1 MTTPKEAMELAISVM
16 QDAPKSV
23 LRDCAIG
30 EVEQALAS
38 IQGEDAVERVAQTIR
53 EYCIGV
59 SPASIQLS
67 HGVERIYY
75 AGLPVLEL
83 ARAILATGLV
93 PDEAAIRA
101 DEREKMLDKVCE
113 NLIVLSRGDESTLGI
128 ARVALNNAAVFICGA
143 DRAKRAIRSGGG
155 E

>member
-1 MTTPKEAMELAISVM
+1 MTTPKEALEQIAN
-16 QDAPKSV
+16 
-23 LRDCAIG
+23 
-30 EVEQALAS
+30 VETSLDKTTLLCQIATMKRIAAEALAS
-38 IQGEDAVERVAQTIR
+38 LQGEDAVERVAQTIR

-93 PDEAAIRA
+93 PYEAAIRA
-101 DEREKMLDKVCE
+101 DEREKCAKVAEAECYATTG
-113 NLIVLSRGDESTLGI
+113 RQI
-128 ARVALNNAAVFICGA
+128 AA
-143 DRAKRAIRSGGG
+143 AIRSNGRGA
-155 E
+155 